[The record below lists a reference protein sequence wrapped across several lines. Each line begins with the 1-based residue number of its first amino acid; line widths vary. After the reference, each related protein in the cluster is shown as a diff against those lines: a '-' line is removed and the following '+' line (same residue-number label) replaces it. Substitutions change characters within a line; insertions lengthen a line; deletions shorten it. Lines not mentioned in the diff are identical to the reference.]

1 MLSTKRYNFSSVI
14 SYLCKILDEGTCLS
28 MRMISAQRIPFAI
41 AERHQDKY
49 VVDTLMSKLEESWFR
64 DNGNRAGYDALSAAM
79 LGLSQDPG
87 DSGFLPLLLGEYGC
101 ANIIHENPRTP
112 PTPRFALLIL
122 LATRSSPTALDCIL
136 KHGAALKMNP
146 LQKMRAMQGAIG
158 PTGAE
163 CLKVLLDHGF
173 GKHLHEDQ
181 GLTPLHGAVMRG
193 N

>member
-79 LGLSQDPG
+79 LGLSQDLG

-122 LATRSSPTALDCIL
+122 LATRSSPTALDCML
-136 KHGAALKMNP
+136 KHGAALKMN
-146 LQKMRAMQGAIG
+146 LSVAS
-158 PTGAE
+158 
-163 CLKVLLDHGF
+163 V
-173 GKHLHEDQ
+173 
-181 GLTPLHGAVMRG
+181 G

>member
-64 DNGNRAGYDALSAAM
+64 DNGNRAGYDAFSAAM

-87 DSGFLPLLLGEYGC
+87 DSGFGIPSSSFGRVRLREHY
-101 ANIIHENPRTP
+101 PRKPSYT
-112 PTPRFALLIL
+112 TH
-122 LATRSSPTALDCIL
+122 ATFRLVDSPS
-136 KHGAALKMNP
+136 N
-146 LQKMRAMQGAIG
+146 
-158 PTGAE
+158 E
-163 CLKVLLDHGF
+163 
-173 GKHLHEDQ
+173 E
-181 GLTPLHGAVMRG
+181 LTHRTRLYA
-193 N
+193 